1 PDFIGWLQEEGM
13 DMLIQLGSRLGP
25 LATRGEP
32 WVFVAHKGHAPIFES
47 LIISR
52 NSSTMDAS
60 PLAFSGTI
68 SVFPGR
74 QCPWYKEPELVT
86 KAEFCETYEGYHR
99 FCDCQHPLHLHPGM
113 APYLQLEEVIPVAL
127 VTARRFPTV
136 LRQVQQL
143 WQSPGGSQT
152 PLAILV
158 DGHNTQA
165 HMLAQILNITA
176 IFHDNPVPKGTKH
189 RVNQHI
195 KFSLRT
201 IFELYPEVDKAIIL
215 EDDLS
220 LAPDFIS
227 YFQQTSLLMSVDKTV
242 LCVNAYSYSAF
253 PHTASDPSRIYR
265 VHSYPYYGW
274 MTSRVHALTMLG
286 NWAPLDINADW
297 DLYVRH
303 YHVDATHEVIIP
315 EVPRTRH
322 EGGGGVHVTG
332 LEQETTY
339 DQRPLNT
346 LHNVTINLR
355 RQWHLAYALDL
366 MATIKGA
373 TVVKI
378 TKHPCVEY
386 PIPKYLKDKTHVI
399 YIYVTSEED
408 KEHSFTVLGKKVPWS
423 ASRCSARFQQD
434 GHSACSA
441 HAQCVDDDK
450 FDRVACLGFYYQNLH
465 ESYHGTVSFKFFETP
480 VILIPCHSTV
490 YCDEVPDSLIYR
502 PTKADF
508 TYAKKH
514 SWKHTNSTAQLLWR
528 APPRYPEEEFNLIN
542 VRGVEIHI
550 IE

>member
-1 PDFIGWLQEEGM
+1 MQKDLNELFKWYRDWQ
-13 DMLIQLGSRLGP
+13 MLFDIMKS
-25 LATRGEP
+25 
-32 WVFVAHKGHAPIFES
+32 KS
-47 LIISR
+47 L
-52 NSSTMDAS
+52 
-60 PLAFSGTI
+60 
-68 SVFPGR
+68 
-74 QCPWYKEPELVT
+74 
-86 KAEFCETYEGYHR
+86 H
-99 FCDCQHPLHLHPGM
+99 
-113 APYLQLEEVIPVAL
+113 PYLQLEEVIPVAL

-408 KEHSFTVLGKKVPWS
+408 KEHSFTVLGK
-423 ASRCSARFQQD
+423 
-434 GHSACSA
+434 
-441 HAQCVDDDK
+441 
-450 FDRVACLGFYYQNLH
+450 CLGFYYQNLH